1 MLIDVHTHAFP
12 DAIAG
17 KTIEFLIAKMLS
29 QSGAVVENATDG
41 TVSGLVRSMDKNG
54 VDLSLIMPIAT
65 KVSQTAT
72 INNFAEGLRSD
83 RLISFGS
90 VHPEDPD
97 YEAVLAD
104 LKARGFLGIKL
115 HPEFQSFFVDS
126 PEGIRLIKTAH
137 KYGLYTLLHA
147 GGDLGYPA
155 PYHCTPERL
164 RNIIGEVDPTLIIA
178 AHLGGFQMWEDVMRF
193 IPDTGVYIDTAAV
206 GHFITPDVYRDIIR
220 AVGADRVLFGS
231 DSPWEDAGHAL
242 MCLEATNIG
251 NDELELIKYKNAVR
265 LFGLEM

>member
-17 KTIEFLIAKMLS
+17 KTIEVLKAKMLA
-29 QSGAVVENATDG
+29 QSGVVVENATDG
-41 TVSGLVRSMDKNG
+41 TVGGLVRSMNLNG
-54 VDLSLIMPIAT
+54 VDLSFVMPIAT

-72 INNFAEGLRSD
+72 INNFAEGLRD
-83 RLISFGS
+83 DKLISFGS

-97 YEAVLAD
+97 YDTVLKN
-104 LKARGFLGIKL
+104 LKERGFLGIKL

-164 RNIIGEVDPTLIIA
+164 KNIAGEVDPSLTIA
-178 AHLGGFQMWEDVMRF
+178 AHLGGFQMWEDVMKF

-206 GHFITPDVYRDIIR
+206 GHFITPDVYRDIIH
-220 AVGADRVLFGS
+220 AVGPNRVLFGS
-231 DSPWEDAGHAL
+231 DSPWEDSAHAL
-242 MCLEATNIG
+242 ACLEATKISA
-251 NDELELIKYKNAVR
+251 DELDMIKYKNAVK
-265 LFGLEM
+265 LFGIEI